1 MTDQNIGIR
10 VGAVSNQAANILSGS
25 WRALADGTL
34 TEAQLIEL
42 HGDIAKG
49 LLQNA
54 QDLEASFGLAT
65 HLGATAA
72 SPQEAAAFQPQQQAP
87 QQGFTPANNV
97 VQAPFGQQEPQ
108 AQFGPTTRV
117 TAQPVQ
123 QGQNFQP
130 ATAAPGTGGSKA
142 DNEWMALFN
151 SPGDFYDNRQ
161 DKRSPNGP
169 DFKHKQSGD
178 GLWLNGKFGPAPQW
192 VLDRLQGGFGP
203 VQ

>member
-142 DNEWMALFN
+142 DNEWMAPRRAPRAAADTTTAARPVSATPTASF
-151 SPGDFYDNRQ
+151 RIT
-161 DKRSPNGP
+161 
-169 DFKHKQSGD
+169 
-178 GLWLNGKFGPAPQW
+178 GPARSRP
-192 VLDRLQGGFGP
+192 GGGRGP
-203 VQ
+203 TAGPARTCR